1 MILLELIGTG
11 KSKEDAKKK
20 SIRRGGERKG
30 ESVAFPEKRGPC
42 MGTNGTPQQI
52 VSGATF
58 SAFFLKSSQETIPQ
72 NKIVSR

>member
-20 SIRRGGERKG
+20 SSRRGGERKG

-52 VSGATF
+52 VSDCLFPKKF
-58 SAFFLKSSQETIPQ
+58 SRNNPPK
-72 NKIVSR
+72 